1 MYNIIIIPCINN
13 VASLEL
19 IYCMPSTSPDAT
31 HITIVLF
38 SSGFPGIVR
47 LEFRVAL
54 PYVIIPRLVIEESVE
69 EFPFTTQVMTTPLLS
84 TEHLY
89 TAVCCIVIA

>member
-47 LEFRVAL
+47 LELCVPT
-54 PYVIIPRLVIEESVE
+54 PYVIIPRLAIEVRVESDS
-69 EFPFTTQVMTTPLLS
+69 FTN
-84 TEHLY
+84 H
-89 TAVCCIVIA
+89 